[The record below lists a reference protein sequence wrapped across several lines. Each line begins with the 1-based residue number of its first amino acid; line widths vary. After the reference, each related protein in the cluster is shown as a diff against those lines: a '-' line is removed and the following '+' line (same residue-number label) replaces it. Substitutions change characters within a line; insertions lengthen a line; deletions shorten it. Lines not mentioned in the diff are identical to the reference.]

1 MGRCCGDK
9 RFRRRSRAGQD
20 GTQRTLA
27 PSKTGQRPDSLWPFR
42 QREAACDGDT
52 SSRDQRS
59 RRGLH
64 TPGPAGPR
72 PFAWR
77 PVRQRGPLWEAS
89 APGYHPFGA
98 AGPRDLTISGA
109 GLDCPSSPQGERPS
123 LQPDPQGP
131 QSDPA
136 SGRRMEA
143 RIALGTGIHRK
154 DRPTIMPLAFA
165 ASCRGRRSWPASHSS
180 RVAPAFLVVQGD
192 QPCWN
197 TPMGHSCP
205 CSPRPLDHHVVGAA
219 EGLSGPHA
227 AG

>member
-9 RFRRRSRAGQD
+9 RFRRRSRSGRD

-27 PSKTGQRPDSLWPFR
+27 PSKTGQGPDSFWPFR
-42 QREAACDGDT
+42 QRETACDGDA

-64 TPGPAGPR
+64 APGPAGPR

-77 PVRQRGPLWEAS
+77 PVRQRGPLWEA
-89 APGYHPFGA
+89 AAQGYHPFGA
-98 AGPRDLTISGA
+98 AGPSDLAISGA
-109 GLDCPSSPQGERPS
+109 GLDCPSSPQRERPS
-123 LQPDPQGP
+123 LRPDPQGP

-136 SGRRMEA
+136 SGRQMETH
-143 RIALGTGIHRK
+143 IALGTGIQRK

-180 RVAPAFLVVQGD
+180 RVAPAFLVGAGGSAVLEHSHGPFLPLFPSPFGS
-192 QPCWN
+192 PCRW
-197 TPMGHSCP
+197 S
-205 CSPRPLDHHVVGAA
+205 S
-219 EGLSGPHA
+219 
-227 AG
+227 